1 MSNDS
6 RHVALWIRG
15 HGGAVPLRSLDAAG
29 LRREQVQAA
38 VAEEAVVRLR
48 RGWYSVPDAPDEVV
62 RAVRVGGAAT
72 AASVARIEGL
82 WVQEDPQLHVRV
94 PRTASRLKSPRAR
107 TCGRAQVPLDAA
119 GEGVCVHY
127 RSDPRAVSG
136 RDGLAL
142 ALAEMLRCST
152 PEAAIA
158 TIDSALA
165 RRLVGLDDV
174 RAVASPAFHRTLARC
189 AAGSES
195 GLETRVRLL
204 LRAYNIR
211 HRTQVSIPG
220 VGRVDLLV
228 GDRLVVE
235 VDGARFHSGVAEFEN
250 DRRRDFELAMRGYR
264 VLRLSY
270 RMVMEEWAT
279 TSRGILALVE
289 RGEHRWGGRS
299 APSSGIGVALRG
311 LDRHDDAPPVGAFSR
326 GSSH

>member
-1 MSNDS
+1 M
-6 RHVALWIRG
+6 
-15 HGGAVPLRSLDAAG
+15 
-29 LRREQVQAA
+29 
-38 VAEEAVVRLR
+38 RLR
-48 RGWYSVPDAPDEVV
+48 RSWYSVPDAPDEVV

-82 WVQEDPQLHVRV
+82 WVHDDARLHVRV
-94 PRTASRLKSPRAR
+94 PRTAARLKSPRVPAL
-107 TCGRAQVPLDAA
+107 GRAPVPLDAA
-119 GEGVCVHY
+119 GDGVCVHY
-127 RSDPRAVSG
+127 RSDPQLISG

-142 ALAEMLRCST
+142 ALAEMLRCAP

-165 RRLVGLDDV
+165 RRLVGLEEV
-174 RAVASPAFHRTLARC
+174 RAIASPAFHRTLVRC
-189 AAGSES
+189 APGSES

-204 LRAYNIR
+204 LRAHNIR

-235 VDGARFHSGVAEFEN
+235 VDGARFHAGVAEFEN

-270 RMVMEEWAT
+270 RMVMEEWET
-279 TSRGILALVE
+279 TSRGILALVD
-289 RGEHRWGGRS
+289 RGEHRWGGSS
-299 APSSGIGVALRG
+299 APSSGIGVTLRG
-311 LDRHDDAPPVGAFSR
+311 LDRHDDVPPVATLAR
-326 GSSH
+326 